1 MGLNPYWEAKFSATP
16 HEIPSILWNQKVYW
30 QSRKSTTNV
39 PILRHMQQARSLS
52 QDLLYHHLPISVYIF
67 TAVLSSVLRYL
78 TFVSIHHPSH
88 PCYKPHQSC
97 LRDLIN
103 RIIFF
108 WITKIRWLLKNLF
121 SFSNSCRLFLG
132 ANIILKNMLP
142 NILSLFF
149 PHCKRSISTS

>member
-16 HEIPSILWNQKVYW
+16 HEIPSILWNQKA
-30 QSRKSTTNV
+30 NV
-39 PILRHMQQARSLS
+39 LILRHMQPARSLS
-52 QDLLYHHLPISVYIF
+52 QDLLYHHLPISAYIF

-78 TFVSIHHPSH
+78 KFVSIHHPSH

-97 LRDLIN
+97 RDLIN

-108 WITKIRWLLKNLF
+108 RITKIMWLLKNLF
-121 SFSNSCRLFLG
+121 FFSNSCRLFLG

-142 NILSLFF
+142 NIPSLFF
-149 PHCKRSISTS
+149 FYSKRSISTS